1 MQSVG
6 HSTTRNNLYVQYGC
20 GLSFSS
26 QWRNFDGSPR
36 VRLERTPLL
45 GRLLTGNRFHFPREV
60 EYGDIVRGLP
70 VAPGSCRA
78 VYCSHVLE
86 HLALADCEQALRNTR
101 KILMPGGIFRLVLPD
116 LQVAIQ
122 HYSENTSPHAATDF
136 MRETLLGL
144 ETRQRN
150 LMGMLRASLG
160 NSPHLWMWDYPSMHE
175 ALEKAGFVN
184 IRRAVFGDASDP
196 MFHSVEE
203 RVRWRDSLGLEC
215 QRPA

>member
-1 MQSVG
+1 MNHPG
-6 HSTTRNNLYVQYGC
+6 DTNNLYVQYGC
-20 GLSFSS
+20 GLSYST

-36 VRLERTPLL
+36 VRIERTPLL
-45 GRLLTGNRFHFPREV
+45 GRLLTGNRLHFPLEV

-70 VAPGSCRA
+70 VGPGSCRA

-86 HLALADCEQALRNTR
+86 HLALKDCEQALRNTY
-101 KILMPGGIFRLVLPD
+101 KILMPGGVFRLVLPD
-116 LQVAIQ
+116 LQLAIQ
-122 HYSENTSPHAATDF
+122 HYSENSSPQAAIDF
-136 MRETLLGL
+136 MRETLLGQ
-144 ETRQRN
+144 EARERGP
-150 LMGMLRASLG
+150 MGIFRAWLG